1 MHKQIMVHLR
11 LFVNMD
17 VYLFIYSVVRSI
29 LPRPRS
35 AGGGGR
41 DFAVPHFEKVGDQ
54 KKVNACWD
62 LKSSCHSC
70 SPGGGLVCFLSKK
83 EFAK

>member
-1 MHKQIMVHLR
+1 MKVCIMHKQIMVHLR

-35 AGGGGR
+35 AGGGGEILQSHILKR
-41 DFAVPHFEKVGDQ
+41 WEIRKKWMPVGT
-54 KKVNACWD
+54 
-62 LKSSCHSC
+62 
-70 SPGGGLVCFLSKK
+70 
-83 EFAK
+83 